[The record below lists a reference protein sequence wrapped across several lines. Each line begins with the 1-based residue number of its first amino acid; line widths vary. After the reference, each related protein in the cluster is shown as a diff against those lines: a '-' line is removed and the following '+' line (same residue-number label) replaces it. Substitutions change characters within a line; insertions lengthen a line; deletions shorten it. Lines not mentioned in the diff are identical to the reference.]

1 MADLH
6 NDVIMQVAIV
16 SGLGT
21 SIHGIVVQEMDGNIV
36 IGHSIYGV
44 VVIDGLLYSRFY
56 SSKACPE
63 FFLVLVHIF
72 SC

>member
-1 MADLH
+1 MTSLCKS
-6 NDVIMQVAIV
+6 AIV

-21 SIHGIVVQEMDGNIV
+21 SIHGVVIQEMDGNIV

-44 VVIDGLLYSRFY
+44 VVIDASLYMYSRFY

>member
-1 MADLH
+1 MMSLCKS
-6 NDVIMQVAIV
+6 AIV

-21 SIHGIVVQEMDGNIV
+21 SILGIVQEMDGNIV
-36 IGHSIYGV
+36 IGHSVYYGV
-44 VVIDGLLYSRFY
+44 VVIDGSLYSRFY